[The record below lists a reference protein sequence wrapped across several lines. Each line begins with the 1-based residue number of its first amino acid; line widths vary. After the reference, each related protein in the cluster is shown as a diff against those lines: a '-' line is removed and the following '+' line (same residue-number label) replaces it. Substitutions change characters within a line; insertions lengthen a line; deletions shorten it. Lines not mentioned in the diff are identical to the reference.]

1 MGGNLGEGKGR
12 GRATKARRRVLA
24 LTALVGL
31 LVLYVVATFV
41 DVWLASRQQF
51 EGSADAV
58 VVLGAAQYNG
68 TPSPV
73 LRARLDH
80 AAELYFDDR
89 VDLVVVTG
97 GNQEGDVTT
106 EAKAGYDYLRVS
118 AGIPDEALL
127 LEVDGRSTYESL
139 RATARFL
146 ERRNVNSVILV
157 TDPYH
162 ARRSQLIAEEV
173 GLEAEVSPTTSG
185 ASFDR
190 LAEETLAVAVGRII
204 GFRRLDNR

>member
-1 MGGNLGEGKGR
+1 MRRGLLG
-12 GRATKARRRVLA
+12 
-24 LTALVGL
+24 VGAVIAL
-31 LVLYVVATFV
+31 LVLYLGATFV
-41 DVWLASRQQF
+41 DVWLASRQNYD
-51 EGSADAV
+51 GSADAV

-73 LRARLDH
+73 LQTRLDH
-80 AAELYFDDR
+80 AAELYFAGQ

-106 EAKAGYDYLRVS
+106 EAKAGYDYLRLT
-118 AGIPDEALL
+118 AQIPDEALL

-146 ERRNVNSVILV
+146 EQRAVGSVILV

-162 ARRSQLIAEEV
+162 AKRSLLIAEEV
-173 GLEAEVSPTTSG
+173 GLTAEVSPTTSG
-185 ASFDR
+185 SSFDR
-190 LAEETLAVAVGRII
+190 LAQETLAVAAGRIV

>member
-1 MGGNLGEGKGR
+1 MG
-12 GRATKARRRVLA
+12 TKAGASNERTLKSRARRRA
-24 LTALVGL
+24 LGLVMGL
-31 LVLYVVATFV
+31 VVLYLAATFL

-51 EGSADAV
+51 SGSADAV

-73 LRARLDH
+73 LQARLDH
-80 AAELYFDDR
+80 AAELYFDGLIG
-89 VDLVVVTG
+89 VVVVTG

-106 EAKAGYDYLRVS
+106 EAKAGYDYLRLT

-146 ERRNVNSVILV
+146 ERRQVNSVILV

-162 ARRSQLIAEEV
+162 ARRSQLIAQEV

-190 LAEETLAVAVGRII
+190 LARETLAVAAGRII

>member
-1 MGGNLGEGKGR
+1 MTGR
-12 GRATKARRRVLA
+12 ARRRMLA
-24 LTALVGL
+24 VGLVPAL
-31 LVLYVVATFV
+31 LVLYLVVTFA
-41 DVWLASRQQF
+41 DVWLASRQNYD
-51 EGSADAV
+51 GNADAV

-80 AAELYFDDR
+80 AAELYFEGR

-106 EAKAGYDYLRVS
+106 EAKTGYDYLRTT
-118 AGIPDEALL
+118 AGIPDESLL

-146 ERRNVNSVILV
+146 ERRDVNSVILV

-173 GLEAEVSPTTSG
+173 GLVAEVSPTTSG
-185 ASFDR
+185 SSLGR
-190 LAEETLAVAVGRII
+190 LAEETVAVGIGRIV

>member
-1 MGGNLGEGKGR
+1 MGGNLGTSNGQAR
-12 GRATKARRRVLA
+12 NPRTRRRIL
-24 LTALVGL
+24 GL
-31 LVLYVVATFV
+31 SLVLGLVLLYLVTTFV

-51 EGSADAV
+51 AGSADAV

-80 AAELYFDDR
+80 AGELYFDGL

-106 EAKAGYDYLRVS
+106 EAKAGYDYLRIT

-190 LAEETLAVAVGRII
+190 LAQETMAVAVGRII

>member
-1 MGGNLGEGKGR
+1 MGPHLERTDAGSNRLRR
-12 GRATKARRRVLA
+12 GVRALLLV
-24 LTALVGL
+24 VGL
-31 LVLYVVATFV
+31 LALYLVTTFV
-41 DVWLASRQQF
+41 DVWVASRQHYQ
-51 EGSADAV
+51 GAADAV

-73 LRARLDH
+73 LQARLDH
-80 AAELYFDDR
+80 AAELYFDGM
-89 VDLVVVTG
+89 VDLIVVTG

-106 EAKAGYDYLRVS
+106 EAKAGYDYLRVT
-118 AGIPDEALL
+118 AGVPDESLL

-146 ERRNVNSVILV
+146 ERREVNTVILV

-173 GLEAEVSPTTSG
+173 GLQAEVSPTTSG
-185 ASFDR
+185 STLRR
-190 LAEETLAVAVGRII
+190 LTEETLAVAAGRII

>member
-1 MGGNLGEGKGR
+1 MRRGLLGLG
-12 GRATKARRRVLA
+12 AVVA
-24 LTALVGL
+24 L
-31 LVLYVVATFV
+31 LVLYLGATFV
-41 DVWLASRQQF
+41 DVWLASRQNYD
-51 EGSADAV
+51 GSADAV

-73 LRARLDH
+73 LQGRLDH
-80 AAELYFDDR
+80 GAELYFAGL

-106 EAKAGYDYLRVS
+106 EAKAGYDYLRIT
-118 AGIPDEALL
+118 AQIPDEALL

-139 RATARFL
+139 RAAARFL
-146 ERRNVNSVILV
+146 EQRSVDSVILV

-162 ARRSQLIAEEV
+162 AKRSLLIAEEV

-190 LAEETLAVAVGRII
+190 LAQETLAVAAGRII

>member
-1 MGGNLGEGKGR
+1 M
-12 GRATKARRRVLA
+12 RRRLLGLGAVV
-24 LTALVGL
+24 ALV
-31 LVLYVVATFV
+31 VLYLGATFV
-41 DVWLASRQQF
+41 DVWLASR
-51 EGSADAV
+51 ENYDGSADAV

-73 LRARLDH
+73 LQARLDH
-80 AAELYFDDR
+80 AAELYFAGL

-106 EAKAGYDYLRVS
+106 EAKAGYDYLRLT
-118 AGIPDEALL
+118 AEIPDEALL

-146 ERRNVNSVILV
+146 EQRSVGSVILV

-162 ARRSQLIAEEV
+162 AKRSLLIAGEV
-173 GLEAEVSPTTSG
+173 GLTAEVSPTTSG

-190 LAEETLAVAVGRII
+190 LAQETMAVAAGRIV

>member
-1 MGGNLGEGKGR
+1 MAGR
-12 GRATKARRRVLA
+12 GVAPIEDRVAGRSRRRLRWA
-24 LTALVGL
+24 LVLVGL
-31 LVLYVVATFV
+31 LVFYVVATFV
-41 DVWLASRQQF
+41 DVWLASRQHY

-73 LRARLDH
+73 LQARLDH
-80 AAELYFDDR
+80 AAELYFAGL
-89 VDLVVVTG
+89 VDVVVVTG

-106 EAKAGYDYLRVS
+106 EAKAGYDYLRVT
-118 AGIPDEALL
+118 AQIPDDALL
-127 LEVDGRSTYESL
+127 LEVDGHSTYESL

-146 ERRNVNSVILV
+146 EAREVNTVILV

-162 ARRSQLIAEEV
+162 AKRSLLIAAEV
-173 GLEAEVSPTTSG
+173 GLDAEVSPTSLG
-185 ASFDR
+185 APLDR
-190 LAEETLAVAVGRII
+190 LVEETVAVAVGRIV

>member
-1 MGGNLGEGKGR
+1 M
-12 GRATKARRRVLA
+12 
-24 LTALVGL
+24 
-31 LVLYVVATFV
+31 LVLGLVALYLLTTFV
-41 DVWLASRQQF
+41 DVWLASRQNYD
-51 EGSADAV
+51 GSADAV

-80 AAELYFDDR
+80 AAELYVAGR

-106 EAKAGYDYLRVS
+106 EAKAGYDYLRLTQ
-118 AGIPDEALL
+118 GIPDEALL
-127 LEVDGRSTYESL
+127 LEVDGTSTYESL

-146 ERRNVNSVILV
+146 EDRAVNRVILV

-162 ARRSQLIAEEV
+162 ARRSLLIAEEV

-185 ASFDR
+185 ASFER
-190 LAEETLAVAVGRII
+190 LAKETLAVAAGRIV